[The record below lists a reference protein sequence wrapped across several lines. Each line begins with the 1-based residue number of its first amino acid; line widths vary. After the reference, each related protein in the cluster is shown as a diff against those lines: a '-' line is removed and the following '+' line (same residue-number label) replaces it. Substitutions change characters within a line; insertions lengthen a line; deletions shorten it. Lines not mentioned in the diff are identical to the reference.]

1 MIRAFRAVVAIAGL
15 LGGIGFLRAGLW
27 FLREAGGAGKVS
39 EGELAGS
46 VATGDIRAIGLA
58 REPRR
63 LGLVLGFDGVG
74 QDGIGHVE
82 FATEYLASRSRGR
95 PFDWE

>member
-46 VATGDIRAIGLA
+46 VATPLPAVMYPLAAMGLG
-58 REPRR
+58 
-63 LGLVLGFDGVG
+63 LGLVLLILSGREMFR
-74 QDGIGHVE
+74 
-82 FATEYLASRSRGR
+82 LWRSGPRAG
-95 PFDWE
+95 